1 MTSGESRAPYALQ
14 MSYDKKELS
23 GFRSLKID
31 VQQTG
36 MDERQLL
43 TFNSLGADPQIGITL
58 ARRNRTEA
66 LVWGLALAVFV
77 LGVALTTPAR
87 AAEGC
92 PGARPGAGLRP
103 ACPWPGTP

>member
-1 MTSGESRAPYALQ
+1 MAAPQRAGRGL
-14 MSYDKKELS
+14 SYTVTKPAYQQEKLS

-43 TFNSLGADPQIGITL
+43 TFTSLGADPQIGITL

-66 LVWGLALAVFV
+66 WSGAL
-77 LGVALTTPAR
+77 
-87 AAEGC
+87 
-92 PGARPGAGLRP
+92 
-103 ACPWPGTP
+103 PWPCSCWAWP